1 MYFIYINTVEIIAG
15 VVVASPPSKNRK
27 KLKII
32 FADLLRCIVDHIIH
46 IHIYF
51 IYTNTVEIIAGVNVV
66 FPQSK
71 NGKF

>member
-1 MYFIYINTVEIIAG
+1 M
-15 VVVASPPSKNRK
+15 
-27 KLKII
+27 
-32 FADLLRCIVDHIIH
+32 VDHIIH

-51 IYTNTVEIIAGVNVV
+51 IYTNIIETIAGVNVV